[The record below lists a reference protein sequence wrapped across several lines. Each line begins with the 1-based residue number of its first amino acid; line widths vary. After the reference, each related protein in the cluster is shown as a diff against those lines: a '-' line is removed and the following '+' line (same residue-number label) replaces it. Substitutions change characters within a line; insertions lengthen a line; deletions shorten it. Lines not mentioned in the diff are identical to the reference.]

1 MSSSLNSKIRGK
13 KIEFFS
19 EDENLISIALSLIWL
34 KTNKKIESC
43 IFEKDRVKISY
54 KKNEGRVY
62 FDLQESLSGFTFI
75 DKVKRFPSLRFYCVG
90 FCLLLF
96 HFGQFC
102 PFFSF
107 FGQFLLLF
115 FRYFFSFLDNFVPF
129 FHFLGN
135 FFYFFFVT
143 FFRFW
148 TIFLPFFATFSFL
161 DNFVPFFS
169 LIFRFWT
176 IQNNFWINFFFQ
188 NNLTELERYKSL
200 CELYKSRCE
209 LGLNHSLSLQVNFL
223 NL

>member
-1 MSSSLNSKIRGK
+1 MSSAQLNSKIRGQ
-13 KIEFFS
+13 KIEFS
-19 EDENLISIALSLIWL
+19 SDEDENLILIALSLIWL

-75 DKVKRFPSLRFYCVG
+75 DKVKRFPSLRFYCVI

-102 PFFSF
+102 LI
-107 FGQFLLLF
+107 FLTISSTF
-115 FRYFFSFLDNFVPF
+115 FRYFFSFLDNFVYF
-129 FHFLGN
+129 FSLLFHFWTILSHFFDN

-148 TIFLPFFATFSFL
+148 TILSTFFRY
-161 DNFVPFFS
+161 FF
-169 LIFRFWT
+169 IFGQFPR
-176 IQNNFWINFFFQ
+176 II
-188 NNLTELERYKSL
+188 
-200 CELYKSRCE
+200 
-209 LGLNHSLSLQVNFL
+209 
-223 NL
+223 